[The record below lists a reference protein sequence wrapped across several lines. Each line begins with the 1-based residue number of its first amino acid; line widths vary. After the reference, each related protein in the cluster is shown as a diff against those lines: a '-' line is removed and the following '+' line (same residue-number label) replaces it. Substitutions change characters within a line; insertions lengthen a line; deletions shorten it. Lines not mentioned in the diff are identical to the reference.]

1 MTTLTK
7 KQLIERISELDSI
20 ASKAEAGRILA
31 LITDTITAE
40 IVAGNEVNIS
50 GFGKFYNFT
59 RSNGAKA
66 AKFRASAA
74 LKRAVA
80 GE

>member
-1 MTTLTK
+1 MNKAT
-7 KQLIERISELDSI
+7 LIERIAELDSVP
-20 ASKAEAGRILA
+20 SKAEAGRILS
-31 LITDTITAE
+31 LITDTITEE

-74 LKRAVA
+74 LKRAVV

>member
-1 MTTLTK
+1 MTK
-7 KQLIERISELDSI
+7 KELIERIAELDSVP
-20 ASKAEAGRILA
+20 SKAEAGRLLE
-31 LITDTITAE
+31 LITNTITDE
-40 IVAGNEVNIS
+40 IVAGNSVDIS

-74 LKRAVA
+74 LKRAVV
-80 GE
+80 